1 MLTAACSCDPVD
13 LAQTAGEGNFSL
25 RVKAEKVVVGEETR
39 TTVEVDVNEFLIH
52 LVNVNGDKLIDGKK
66 KSSLNAADYNVQ
78 SADGYTI
85 TAKSCVP
92 EEATTANDGWGAPYF
107 MGETAFGV
115 TAGATTPV
123 SINCTL
129 QNAGIVVEPT
139 TSFTDKFPIYAITTD
154 DARSLVWDSSHT
166 DAIAYYDMAA
176 STATLNLK
184 VTGSKGGWEDRLNK
198 TFAIELQ
205 KGKVCKVTLQYDDN
219 SGNIDIG
226 FETDKDIN
234 TDDSSTTVE

>member
-25 RVKAEKVVVGEETR
+25 RVNAEKVVVGEETR
-39 TTVEVDVNEFLIH
+39 ATVEVDVNESLIH

-78 SADGYTI
+78 SGTGYTI
-85 TAKSCVP
+85 SAESCRPDETV
-92 EEATTANDGWGAPYF
+92 TANDGWGAPYF
-107 MGETAFGV
+107 KGETTFDV
-115 TAGATTPV
+115 TAGTTTPV

-129 QNAGIVVEPT
+129 QNAGITVEPT
-139 TSFTDKFPIYAITTD
+139 TSFTDKFPIYAITTN

-166 DAIAYYDMAA
+166 GAIAYYDMTAE
-176 STATLNLK
+176 TATLELK

-198 TFAIELQ
+198 NFTIDLQ

-226 FETDKDIN
+226 FETDKD
-234 TDDSSTTVE
+234 TTTEDSSTTVE

>member
-25 RVKAEKVVVGEETR
+25 RVNAEKVVVGEETR
-39 TTVEVDVNEFLIH
+39 ATVEVDVNDFLIH
-52 LVNVNGDKLIDGKK
+52 LVNANGDKLIDGKK

-78 SADGYTI
+78 SGTGYTI
-85 TAKSCVP
+85 SAESCRPDETV
-92 EEATTANDGWGAPYF
+92 TANDGWGAPYF
-107 MGETAFGV
+107 KGETTFDV
-115 TAGATTPV
+115 TAGTTTHV

-129 QNAGIVVEPT
+129 QNAGITVEPT
-139 TSFTDKFPIYAITTD
+139 TSFTDKFPIYAITTN

-166 DAIAYYDMAA
+166 GAIAYYDMTAE
-176 STATLNLK
+176 TATLELK

-198 TFAIELQ
+198 NFTIDLQ

-226 FETDKDIN
+226 FETDKD
-234 TDDSSTTVE
+234 TTTEDSSTTVE